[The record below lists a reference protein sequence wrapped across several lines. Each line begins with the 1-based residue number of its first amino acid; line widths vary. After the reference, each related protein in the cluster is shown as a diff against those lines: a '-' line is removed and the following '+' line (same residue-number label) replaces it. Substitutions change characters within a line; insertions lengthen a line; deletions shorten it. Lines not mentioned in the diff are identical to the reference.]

1 MISIDNYISERLI
14 LNKHKKFDINTDFDI
29 YDSSYTGK
37 LQLSNNSKLEF
48 HRIFDKKYKL
58 ICCTE
63 TWVEG
68 INDDIIVIIV
78 KPEDYDNLSQYFS
91 GDDNEWEFER
101 VDSGNNELYDS
112 ITSLLGK
119 TQNIFITTYDK
130 WLETRERLLI
140 PNLNTNQVKI
150 FNAFVEHIEK
160 DLR

>member
-14 LNKHKKFDINTDFDI
+14 LNKNKKSGINDDFNI

-37 LQLSNNSKLEF
+37 VQLSNNSKLEF
-48 HRIFDKKYKL
+48 HRIFNKKYKI

-91 GDDNEWEFER
+91 ADDNEWEFEK
-101 VDSGNNELYDS
+101 VDSVNNELYDS
-112 ITSLLGK
+112 ITGLLGK
-119 TQNIFITTYDK
+119 AQNIFIATYDK

-140 PNLNTNQVKI
+140 PQLNTNQTKI
-150 FNAFVEHIEK
+150 FNAFTEHIEK

>member
-14 LNKHKKFDINTDFDI
+14 LNKNKKSGINDDFNI

-37 LQLSNNSKLEF
+37 VQLSNNSKLEF
-48 HRIFDKKYKL
+48 HRIFNKKYKL
-58 ICCTE
+58 VCCTE

-101 VDSGNNELYDS
+101 VDSVNNELYDS
-112 ITSLLGK
+112 IIGLLGK
-119 TQNIFITTYDK
+119 AQNIFITTYDK
-130 WLETRERLLI
+130 WLETRTQLLI
-140 PNLNTNQVKI
+140 PQLNPNQVKI
-150 FNAFVEHIEK
+150 FNSFAEHIEK

>member
-14 LNKHKKFDINTDFDI
+14 LNKNKKSGINDDFNI

-37 LQLSNNSKLEF
+37 VQLSNNSKLEF
-48 HRIFDKKYKL
+48 HRIFNKKYKL
-58 ICCTE
+58 VCCTE

-78 KPEDYDNLSQYFS
+78 KPENYDNLSQYFS
-91 GDDNEWEFER
+91 DDNNEWEFER
-101 VDSGNNELYDS
+101 VDSVNNELYDS
-112 ITSLLGK
+112 ITGLLGK
-119 TQNIFITTYDK
+119 AQNIFIATYDK

-140 PNLNTNQVKI
+140 PQLNTNQVKI
-150 FNAFVEHIEK
+150 FNAFAEHIEK

>member
-14 LNKHKKFDINTDFDI
+14 LNKNKKSGINDDFNI

-37 LQLSNNSKLEF
+37 VQLSNNSKLEF
-48 HRIFDKKYKL
+48 HRIFNKKYKL
-58 ICCTE
+58 VCCTE

-91 GDDNEWEFER
+91 DDDNEWEFER

-112 ITSLLGK
+112 ITGLLGK
-119 TQNIFITTYDK
+119 AQNIFIATYNK

-150 FNAFVEHIEK
+150 FNAFAEHIEK

>member
-14 LNKHKKFDINTDFDI
+14 LSKNKKLGINDDFNI

-37 LQLSNNSKLEF
+37 VQLSNNSKLEF
-48 HRIFDKKYKL
+48 HRIFNKKYKL
-58 ICCTE
+58 VCCTE

-91 GDDNEWEFER
+91 DDDNEWEFER
-101 VDSGNNELYDS
+101 VDSVNNELYDS

-119 TQNIFITTYDK
+119 AQNIFIATYDK
-130 WLETRERLLI
+130 WLETRKRLLI
-140 PNLNTNQVKI
+140 PQLNTNQTKI
-150 FNAFVEHIEK
+150 FNAFTEHIEK

>member
-14 LNKHKKFDINTDFDI
+14 LNKNKKNDINDDFNI

-37 LQLSNNSKLEF
+37 LQLSNNCKLEF
-48 HRIFDKKYKL
+48 HRIFNKKYKI

-68 INDDIIVIIV
+68 IKESYTTIIVQDDV
-78 KPEDYDNLSQYFS
+78 YDYLLQFVYDYDPDWGFGIIEKNEQLYKQICGLLSACDNLYVTS
-91 GDDNEWEFER
+91 FE
-101 VDSGNNELYDS
+101 
-112 ITSLLGK
+112 
-119 TQNIFITTYDK
+119 K

-140 PNLNTNQVKI
+140 PQLNPNQVKI

>member
-14 LNKHKKFDINTDFDI
+14 LNKNKKSGINDDFNI

-48 HRIFDKKYKL
+48 HQICNKNYEL
-58 ICCTE
+58 VCCTE

-91 GDDNEWEFER
+91 DDDNEWEFEK
-101 VDSGNNELYDS
+101 VDSVNNELYDS
-112 ITSLLGK
+112 IISLLGK
-119 TQNIFITTYDK
+119 AQNMFIATYDK
-130 WLETRERLLI
+130 WLDARTRLLI
-140 PNLNTNQVKI
+140 PDLTPNQVKI
-150 FNAFVEHIEK
+150 FNAFAEHIEK